1 MRGARLG
8 AALFLTSVASIAS
21 IVVAASAAAQ
31 DAGAPSALPACISV
45 GTDARYV
52 PYGYNHVVLLQSGC
66 SKAATCTVATDVN
79 PQPITA
85 EVAPS
90 ASVEVLTFS
99 GSPAQ
104 AFRARVTCKLH

>member
-8 AALFLTSVASIAS
+8 AALFVAS

-31 DAGAPSALPACISV
+31 DAGAPPSALPACISV
-45 GTDARYV
+45 ATDARYV
-52 PYGYNHVVLLQSGC
+52 PYGYNHVVILKSGC

-79 PQPITA
+79 PQPATA
-85 EVAPS
+85 EVAPGTT
-90 ASVEVLTFS
+90 VEVLTFS